1 MEQKQ
6 LEGNMKGFRAFTAV
20 GLAFFAFFVALLV
33 TMHCVGMLNLFE
45 GDYPKLLVVLCIFL
59 LYFLYNFL
67 YVMKYRYVIT
77 ETEIKVFSLFGNK
90 VLPIEQGLT
99 YSKKPLNRSWCLITV
114 CSKNEKISIRTKT
127 EKEVLDF
134 LAQYGTEE

>member
-1 MEQKQ
+1 
-6 LEGNMKGFRAFTAV
+6 
-20 GLAFFAFFVALLV
+20 
-33 TMHCVGMLNLFE
+33 MHCVGMLNLFE

-99 YSKKPLNRSWCLITV
+99 SSKKPLNRSWCLITV